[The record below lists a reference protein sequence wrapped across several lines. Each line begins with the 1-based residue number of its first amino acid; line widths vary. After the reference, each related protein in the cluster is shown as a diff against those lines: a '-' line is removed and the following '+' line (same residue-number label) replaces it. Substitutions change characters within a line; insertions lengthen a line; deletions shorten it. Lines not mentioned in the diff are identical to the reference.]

1 MGEKVLRWFAQ
12 IGAGVIKPTKYF
24 FRTRYP
30 ASDEKG
36 AESILEEAGAIAAAT
51 ENVVLTTTRSFTV
64 PVTAGDCY
72 RPAWRNAHGNNWRR
86 FNHQLEHGRAKPV
99 ASGLERTICSQGL
112 CGSKTLTV
120 YQRTV
125 PEGRQLDVQAG
136 DDYHLVYVIEAP
148 QEGIISFNGKSHAAE
163 EGAGVLLAPSKSA
176 RFEASR
182 SKLELLHMVTPSL
195 PPPPTRGL
203 PGGPG
208 YFFNRKTLRPLS
220 DASGGRVRRFCAEST
235 VRLLDGSRLT
245 PTNAIQAGEMR
256 YHEGGSSPYHR
267 HVGTSANPDGASHCY
282 ITFKGRG
289 VVQVGDTTQELQPG
303 TLVHF
308 PPGVPHRL
316 RAHGGPLDYF
326 EIQAWRNFK
335 TDVLSEEPLGLKW
348 YYDPVTPGAA
358 RVEWDQS

>member
-1 MGEKVLRWFAQ
+1 MAT
-12 IGAGVIKPTKYF
+12 I
-24 FRTRYP
+24 
-30 ASDEKG
+30 SDVSIINWNT
-36 AESILEEAGAIAAAT
+36 AE
-51 ENVVLTTTRSFTV
+51 
-64 PVTAGDCY
+64 
-72 RPAWRNAHGNNWRR
+72 
-86 FNHQLEHGRAKPV
+86 AKPV

-125 PEGRQLDVQAG
+125 LEGRQFDVQAG

-148 QEGIISFNGKSHAAE
+148 KEGIISFNGKSHAAE
-163 EGAGVLLAPSKSA
+163 EGAGVLLAPGELA
-176 RFEASR
+176 RFEAR
-182 SKLELLHMVTPSL
+182 GSKLELLHMVTPK
-195 PPPPTRGL
+195 PPAAVEEGL

-220 DASGGRVRRFCAEST
+220 DASGGRVRRFCAESS
-235 VRLLDGSRLT
+235 VRLLDGRRLT

-289 VVQVGDTTQELQPG
+289 VVQVGDDYPGLEPG
-303 TLVHF
+303 TLVYF

-316 RAHGGPLDYF
+316 RAHGGPLDTSRSRRGG
-326 EIQAWRNFK
+326 ASRP
-335 TDVLSEEPLGLKW
+335 TCSARSRSDSSGTT
-348 YYDPVTPGAA
+348 TP
-358 RVEWDQS
+358 